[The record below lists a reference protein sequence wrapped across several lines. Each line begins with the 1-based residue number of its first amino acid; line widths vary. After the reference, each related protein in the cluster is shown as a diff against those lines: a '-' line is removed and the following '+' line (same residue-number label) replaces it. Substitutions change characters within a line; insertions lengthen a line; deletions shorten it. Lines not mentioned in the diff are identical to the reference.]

1 LKLNKLGAN
10 ILRKE
15 VWYIENRVW
24 WIFRW

>member
-15 VWYIENRVW
+15 VWYIEK
-24 WIFRW
+24 WIRRNSFK